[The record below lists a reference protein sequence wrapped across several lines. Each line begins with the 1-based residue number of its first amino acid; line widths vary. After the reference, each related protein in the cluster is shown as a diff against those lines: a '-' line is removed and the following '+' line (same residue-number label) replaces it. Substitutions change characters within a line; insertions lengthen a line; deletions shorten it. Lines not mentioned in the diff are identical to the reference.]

1 MSGEYG
7 RGDYRNSGGGYGN
20 QGNRSGNYGP
30 PRGGNYGPGNGPG
43 NDRGG
48 DRGNDRG
55 GNRGDGRDDRGD
67 RPQRRSTPLSELDP
81 ELTAISHKVIG
92 LATEVHMDLGSGY
105 SDAIYTEALKH
116 ELTAEGIAF
125 KAAHQ
130 IPVTY
135 DDREIG
141 SVTADLVIADRF
153 IIEVMAE
160 PKEIGSY
167 ERTILRAQL
176 RAADLLLGLII
187 NFAGRRLKDGLVRV
201 INPDRLTPEQRGES
215 AEDHHDEEATEQE
228 A

>member
-1 MSGEYG
+1 MAGEYG
-7 RGDYRNSGGGYGN
+7 RGDSRNPGGGYGN
-20 QGNRSGNYGP
+20 QGGG
-30 PRGGNYGPGNGPG
+30 PRGGGGHGNQGGPRAGGNYN
-43 NDRGG
+43 

-55 GNRGDGRDDRGD
+55 GDRGD

-105 SDAIYTEALKH
+105 SDSIYTEALMM
-116 ELTAEGIAF
+116 ELQAEGIPF
-125 KAAHQ
+125 KAAQ
-130 IPVTY
+130 IIPVTY
-135 DDREIG
+135 DDKPIG
-141 SVTADLVIADRF
+141 QITADLIIADRF
-153 IIEVMAE
+153 IVEVMAE

-201 INPDRLTPEQRGES
+201 INPDKLTPEQRGES
-215 AEDHHDEEATEQE
+215 PEDHHDEEGGEQE